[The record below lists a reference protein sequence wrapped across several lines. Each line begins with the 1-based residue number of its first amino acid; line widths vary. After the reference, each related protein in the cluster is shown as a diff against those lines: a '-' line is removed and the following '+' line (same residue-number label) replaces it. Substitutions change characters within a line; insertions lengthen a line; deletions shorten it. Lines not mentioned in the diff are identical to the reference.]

1 MIALLLPPLAMLEEG
16 LRNAIWNIAVDYV
29 YEDDADAMTERIWD
43 LLLSELGEE
52 E

>member
-29 YEDDADAMTERIWD
+29 YEDDADDMTDRIWD
-43 LLLSELGEE
+43 LLLSEWGEE